1 MTPCPAYRL
10 DLCFDLLFRPNL
22 ALHRHGRALLLV
34 GLLALLAGCAG
45 PRLSTQDQAGIS
57 LERAMILA
65 EAKQTLGAPYRYGGT
80 SLSGLDCSGLVQR
93 TYSKAGIRVP
103 RSSQQQFKQLAPIK
117 KARPG
122 DLLFFDTSSSG
133 KASHVG
139 IYLGNDQMI
148 HAPGS
153 GRRVTTTQLSLDY
166 WQQRFLGAAGP
177 AP

>member
-1 MTPCPAYRL
+1 MNHSLTLRPALRS
-10 DLCFDLLFRPNL
+10 RL
-22 ALHRHGRALLLV
+22 ALYHHGKALLAA

-45 PRLSTQDQAGIS
+45 PQLSTEDQTGVS
-57 LERAMILA
+57 FERAMILS
-65 EAKQTLGAPYRYGGT
+65 EAKQTLGVPYSYGGT

-93 TYSKAGIRVP
+93 TYRKAGINVP
-103 RSSQQQFKQLAPIK
+103 RTSHQQFTQLTPIK

-122 DLLFFDTSSSG
+122 DLLFFDTSGGG

-139 IYLGNDQMI
+139 IYLGNDRMI

-153 GRRVTTTQLSLDY
+153 GREVMTTQLSLDY
-166 WQQRFLGAAGP
+166 WQKRFLGAAGP